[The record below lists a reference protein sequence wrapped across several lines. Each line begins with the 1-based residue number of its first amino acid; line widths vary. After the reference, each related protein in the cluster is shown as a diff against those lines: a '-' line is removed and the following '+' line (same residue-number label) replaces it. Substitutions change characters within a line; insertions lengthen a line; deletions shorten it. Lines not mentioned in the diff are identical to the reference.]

1 MRKLYQ
7 QRHYVSS
14 KIKSHGN
21 LRNYRCYR
29 TDSYDGSSMVF
40 ASIFLKGVF
49 CNECPYKD
57 QCSTH
62 QSEED
67 FIPPCKQNA
76 NIDQFHINSNLL

>member
-1 MRKLYQ
+1 
-7 QRHYVSS
+7 
-14 KIKSHGN
+14 
-21 LRNYRCYR
+21 
-29 TDSYDGSSMVF
+29 MVILEIIAAIVLIVMMAAVWF
-40 ASIFLKGVF
+40 LASIFLKGVF

-57 QCSTH
+57 QCDTH